1 MRENNR
7 HTSRIDALAN
17 LRAALGDSL
26 SPAKP
31 AKNNGIAVRRLVQND
46 FAENNKTSTEGAR
59 ETPEKKALGKIFPHG
74 LPTGEL
80 IEFLH
85 RGSGCGVL
93 ALCLARTASRDGR
106 AIAVIDPE
114 HQFYPHAALA
124 LGIGPEQLLVL
135 RPTRGREEMW
145 ALDQTIRCRGFAAV
159 LWRGKQLQLRHLRRL
174 QLACEKYNT
183 LGLLLRPQA
192 MSHQL
197 TAARTRLRVESI
209 HATGPESIAPSVP
222 RAVPRAVPHAISGDH
237 RFVPHNSNN
246 SNNSNS
252 FFLFSRLRIE
262 RLRGAHLAAGNGIE
276 LEIDH
281 ENGTFRQ
288 AVSLPVAS

>member
-7 HTSRIDALAN
+7 HTSRIDALVN

-26 SPAKP
+26 SPAK
-31 AKNNGIAVRRLVQND
+31 NNGIAVRRLIQND

-124 LGIGPEQLLVL
+124 LGIGLEQLLVL

-174 QLACEKYNT
+174 QLACEKHNT

-222 RAVPRAVPHAISGDH
+222 RAISHAH
-237 RFVPHNSNN
+237 RCVPHNSNSN
-246 SNNSNS
+246 SNSNNDNSNS

-262 RLRGAHLAAGNGIE
+262 RLRGAHLAAGRGIE

>member
-46 FAENNKTSTEGAR
+46 FAENNKAPTEGAR
-59 ETPEKKALGKIFPHG
+59 EAPEKKALEKIFPHG

-124 LGIGPEQLLVL
+124 LGIGLEQLLVL

-209 HATGPESIAPSVP
+209 RATGPEAIAPSVP
-222 RAVPRAVPHAISGDH
+222 RAISHAH
-237 RFVPHNSNN
+237 RFVPHN

-262 RLRGAHLAAGNGIE
+262 RLRGAHLAASSGIE

>member
-1 MRENNR
+1 MRKNNR

-26 SPAKP
+26 SPVKP
-31 AKNNGIAVRRLVQND
+31 AKKNGIAVRRLVQND
-46 FAENNKTSTEGAR
+46 FAENNKASTEGAR

-209 HATGPESIAPSVP
+209 HATGPEAIVPSVP
-222 RAVPRAVPHAISGDH
+222 PVPRAISH
-237 RFVPHNSNN
+237 TQRCVPHNSNN
-246 SNNSNS
+246 SNNSDS

-262 RLRGAHLAAGNGIE
+262 RLRGAHLAAGSGIE

>member
-1 MRENNR
+1 M
-7 HTSRIDALAN
+7 
-17 LRAALGDSL
+17 
-26 SPAKP
+26 
-31 AKNNGIAVRRLVQND
+31 
-46 FAENNKTSTEGAR
+46 
-59 ETPEKKALGKIFPHG
+59 
-74 LPTGEL
+74 PTGEL

-124 LGIGPEQLLVL
+124 LGIGLEQLLVL

-222 RAVPRAVPHAISGDH
+222 VPRAVPRAISGDH
-237 RFVPHNSNN
+237 RFVPHNSNSN
-246 SNNSNS
+246 SNSNSNNNSNNNSNS

-262 RLRGAHLAAGNGIE
+262 RLRGAHLAAGSGIE